1 MANSLF
7 DKFLP
12 KSKHTN
18 GLYVILIIG
27 IVIIVFGGNMFK
39 GFVGD
44 KTTPAPIPETI
55 MPDKELETELKAIL
69 SQMQGAG
76 AVDIMITYEST
87 GEKVYAIDV
96 SEQSTVSNEDSQSG
110 ANKQNSNIKSDK
122 KTITP
127 SNTPVV
133 AKEVYPKVKGVIVVA
148 QGAGNAAVK
157 QNIITAVKSVLDV
170 PDHKISV
177 FVMQ

>member
-1 MANSLF
+1 MASSLF
-7 DKFLP
+7 DKLIP
-12 KSKHTN
+12 KNKHTN
-18 GLYVILIIG
+18 SLYVILIIG
-27 IVIIVFGGNMFK
+27 IVIIVFGGNLFNK
-39 GFVGD
+39 QD
-44 KTTPAPIPETI
+44 SSEPPPAYSTETI
-55 MPDKELETELKAIL
+55 MPDKELEANLKAIL
-69 SQMQGAG
+69 SQIQGAG
-76 AVDIMITYEST
+76 TVDIMITYEST

-96 SEQSTVSNEDSQSG
+96 SEQSTTSNEDSQSG
-110 ANKQNSNIKSDK
+110 ANKQNSNVKSDK

-148 QGAGNAAVK
+148 QGAGDATVK

-177 FVMQ
+177 FVKQ